1 MYPRF
6 CDYLGK
12 TVRASDGS
20 PALHRVLY
28 WVSGEG

>member
-6 CDYLGK
+6 YDYLGK

-20 PALHRVLY
+20 SALHRVLY
-28 WVSGEG
+28 GVSSEG